1 MAEPNKDSEK
11 ITPESS
17 DANTGAPENKPTA
30 AAKADLPHVES
41 PSISPA
47 DEVSEPQPEKAA
59 GADEPIAPPLAAERA
74 LIPFTA
80 SDTAAD
86 GPSPH
91 PWRPSLLAASIAL
104 AACVGALAGI
114 GSQWLMPKQPRVDV
128 AAQQAQRD
136 QQSQIHAMHATV
148 ARLTREIAAL
158 KSGVEASNKNAT
170 SQIGKIADRVDRFE
184 KTGDITGS
192 IGKPATLP
200 ARTETA
206 TAAPPMP
213 TPKPQAL
220 QQAAAPPPILR
231 GWSVREARDGTIL
244 VSGYSGTYEVAPGMP
259 VPGLGRI
266 ETVRRDNGRWV
277 VVTPKGLI
285 VSAPE
290 RAARVRPFY
299 PPPFYRPY

>member
-17 DANTGAPENKPTA
+17 DASAGAPENKPA
-30 AAKADLPHVES
+30 AGAKADLPHVES

-47 DEVSEPQPEKAA
+47 DEVGESQPETAA
-59 GADEPIAPPLAAERA
+59 GNEPIAPPLAAERA
-74 LIPFTA
+74 LIPFTP
-80 SDTAAD
+80 SDS
-86 GPSPH
+86 PSSR
-91 PWRPSLLAASIAL
+91 PWRTSLLAASIAL
-104 AACVGALAGI
+104 AACVGAGAGI
-114 GSQWLMPKQPRVDV
+114 FGSQWLTSKQPQVDL
-128 AAQQAQRD
+128 AAQQLQRD
-136 QQSQIHAMHATV
+136 QQSQIKAMHATV
-148 ARLTREIAAL
+148 SKLTKEIAAL

-170 SQIGKIADRVDRFE
+170 SQISKIADRVDRFE
-184 KTGDITGS
+184 KSGDITGS

-200 ARTETA
+200 ATAPAETA
-206 TAAPPMP
+206 AVPPMP

-220 QQAAAPPPILR
+220 QHAAQPPVLR
-231 GWSVREARDGTIL
+231 GWSVREARDGAIL

-259 VPGLGRI
+259 IPGLGRI
-266 ETVRRDNGRWV
+266 ETVRRENGRWI

-290 RAARVRPFY
+290 RAARMRPFY